1 MQITNNAT
9 YNLDT
14 VWDTILS
21 QFPFYVVIWGYF
33 DRLKI
38 ILKAVLGP
46 LASALQI
53 FGMYFGSFR
62 CATVIWLYLIWK
74 IWNVSIWI
82 HCVLFQIQIKKL
94 DYIRKL
100 NKNYYLN
107 VMGVGFK
114 KNFKNHM
121 MDFANIQSFVN
132 RHPQK
137 CIKSWYEQAL
147 VDNFWRPSTLLL

>member
-62 CATVIWLYLIWK
+62 CATVIWLYPYLKDLKCI
-74 IWNVSIWI
+74 
-82 HCVLFQIQIKKL
+82 
-94 DYIRKL
+94 
-100 NKNYYLN
+100 YLN
-107 VMGVGFK
+107 LEAQHYS
-114 KNFKNHM
+114 NF
-121 MDFANIQSFVN
+121 
-132 RHPQK
+132 
-137 CIKSWYEQAL
+137 
-147 VDNFWRPSTLLL
+147 